1 MHASVAE
8 QIQFFEE
15 VVLPAYREFEAEL
28 YAFMGGA
35 ASEPELKRRFLLAA
49 WAADHFL
56 DLVTG
61 QDACRQLT
69 LEHTELG
76 IRILRRV
83 VRDLNYAKA
92 SICSHTLPGDE
103 GLTEP
108 TISELLKSIP
118 QLRVLVNV
126 AEPDETPDMLEVDL
140 FSCLDACVEF
150 WQNTLPQAETRG

>member
-8 QIQFFEE
+8 QIQYFKE

-28 YAFMGGA
+28 YAYMGGA

-56 DLVTG
+56 ELVTG
-61 QDACRQLT
+61 QDVCRQLT

-83 VRDLNYAKA
+83 VRDFNYAKA
-92 SICSHTLPGDE
+92 AISSHTLPGDE
-103 GLTEP
+103 GLTNP

-118 QLRVLVNV
+118 QLRLLANV
-126 AEPDETPDMLEVDL
+126 AEQDETPDMLEVDL
-140 FSCLDACVEF
+140 FACLGACVDF
-150 WQNTLPQAETRG
+150 WQNTLPQVEERG